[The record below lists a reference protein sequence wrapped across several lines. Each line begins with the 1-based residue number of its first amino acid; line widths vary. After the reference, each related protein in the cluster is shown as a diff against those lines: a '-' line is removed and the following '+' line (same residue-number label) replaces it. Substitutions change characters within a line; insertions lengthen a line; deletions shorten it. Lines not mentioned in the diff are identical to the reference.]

1 MKGKIL
7 LLIFLVFLVSIS
19 AQSNIP
25 QNQNLVNDRLDG
37 DSPLTPFFN
46 WSGNG
51 EVNVFTSVLGGVENP
66 ADNITIENIPAGATI
81 IQAYFCV
88 TSWQADESESSAVFA
103 GSNLPSIPAT
113 FIDPDGSLYFLSYYR
128 WDVTDFITGNGN
140 YYYST
145 ANIHQCYLSFLI
157 VLFEESSLPYATVM
171 INEGAESLQFAAST
185 TFFDFPVTEE
195 NGDLLVLTQASDPSD
210 GPEEYIA
217 FNGTTLLGPA
227 DIFNANLGNYA
238 DMHLL
243 SNINIL
249 EGENSMTINTGA
261 DWFGIHYAVLSSGEI
276 NIEVNDYEMDNTT
289 FNLKQN
295 YPNPFTTNT
304 TISFSRLKDSE
315 NTYIVI
321 YNIKGQQVK
330 KYSIFNNQS
339 SISWDGKDE
348 NGNTVIPGLY
358 FYKLSNGKESQT
370 KKMILIRK

>member
-1 MKGKIL
+1 
-7 LLIFLVFLVSIS
+7 
-19 AQSNIP
+19 
-25 QNQNLVNDRLDG
+25 
-37 DSPLTPFFN
+37 
-46 WSGNG
+46 
-51 EVNVFTSVLGGVENP
+51 
-66 ADNITIENIPAGATI
+66 
-81 IQAYFCV
+81 
-88 TSWQADESESSAVFA
+88 
-103 GSNLPSIPAT
+103 
-113 FIDPDGSLYFLSYYR
+113 
-128 WDVTDFITGNGN
+128 
-140 YYYST
+140 
-145 ANIHQCYLSFLI
+145 
-157 VLFEESSLPYATVM
+157 
-171 INEGAESLQFAAST
+171 
-185 TFFDFPVTEE
+185 
-195 NGDLLVLTQASDPSD
+195 
-210 GPEEYIA
+210 
-217 FNGTTLLGPA
+217 
-227 DIFNANLGNYA
+227 
-238 DMHLL
+238 MHLL